1 MDISPHKTLAEAKT
15 WLDGEIK
22 HWETITSEVKIDVQ
36 P

>member
-1 MDISPHKTLAEAKT
+1 MNIAPSKSLADAKA

-22 HWETITSEVKIDVQ
+22 HWQTITSEVKIDIA